1 MMKINKVY
9 GIFWSPTGNTK
20 KVVEHLAICIQDC
33 LQVPLELID
42 LTLRENRQKEYV
54 FASSDLIVAGIPTYA
69 GRIPNKIL
77 PDLKII
83 LTGCKTPMI
92 HIVTYGN
99 RSYDFSLKESVSMF
113 SKQGF
118 FSVGA
123 CALACEHA
131 FSKQLASNRP
141 NEEDLRELT
150 QFSLGLCHKIPEYEW
165 VYENLN
171 LEIGAYYIPLKED
184 ESPAKFLKAV
194 PKTDVLLC
202 NGCMQCAKVC
212 PMGSIDFSDVTKMT
226 NVCIKCQAC
235 IQVCPVKARFFDDED
250 FLSHIRMLE
259 NNYSEYKENKFWM
272 R

>member
-1 MMKINKVY
+1 MY

-20 KVVEHLAICIQDC
+20 KAVEHIATCIRDG
-33 LQVPLELID
+33 LQVPLEMID
-42 LTLRENRQKEYV
+42 LTLKENRQRIYK
-54 FASSDLIVAGIPTYA
+54 FTGCDLIVAGTPTYA

-77 PDLKII
+77 PDLKRV

-92 HIVTYGN
+92 NVVTYGN
-99 RSYDFSLKESVSMF
+99 RNYDFSLKESISIF
-113 SKQGF
+113 AKQGF

-123 CALACEHA
+123 CALVCEHA

-141 NEEDLRELT
+141 NEEDLEELT

-165 VYENLN
+165 VYEDLN

-184 ESPAKFLKAV
+184 GSPARFLKAV
-194 PKTDVLLC
+194 PKTDVSLC
-202 NGCMQCAKVC
+202 NGCMQCVKVC
-212 PMGSIDFSDVTKMT
+212 PMGSIDFLDVTKMM

-235 IQVCPVKARFFDDED
+235 IQACPNGARTFVDED
-250 FLSHIRMLE
+250 FLSHVRMLE
-259 NNYSEYKENKFWM
+259 NNYSKYRKNEFWM